1 MKTAV
6 RLGFKLEPYPS
17 IVLTTFDVSICTP
30 LEAAS
35 KLEKRPWSLSIPRS
49 GDELMLRIKEGSA
62 ETLLDGAEC
71 CSVSDVT
78 Q

>member
-1 MKTAV
+1 
-6 RLGFKLEPYPS
+6 
-17 IVLTTFDVSICTP
+17 
-30 LEAAS
+30 
-35 KLEKRPWSLSIPRS
+35 
-49 GDELMLRIKEGSA
+49 LMLRIKEGSA